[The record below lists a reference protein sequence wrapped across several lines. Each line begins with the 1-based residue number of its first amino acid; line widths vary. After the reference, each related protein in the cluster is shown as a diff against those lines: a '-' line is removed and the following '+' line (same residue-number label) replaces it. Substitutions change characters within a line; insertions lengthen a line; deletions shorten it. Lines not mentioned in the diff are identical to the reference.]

1 MPSSQQGV
9 REDDKT
15 NKENNKTGGGGGGAS
30 LSGSTLAPPFSNLVS
45 PSGGTLAQHSE
56 VAP

>member
-15 NKENNKTGGGGGGAS
+15 NKENNKTGGGAPGS
-30 LSGSTLAPPFSNLVS
+30 LSGSTLAPFSNLAS
-45 PSGGTLAQHSE
+45 PSGTISQPDGGGG
-56 VAP
+56 P